1 MHHHIY
7 RELIAAIGGLLF
19 IIIGI
24 TRQRERMRLIRSGK
38 KAEGA
43 MVCIILVIAGVCLLI
58 FALGLFIYE
67 SGRNH
72 G

>member
-1 MHHHIY
+1 MHHHIF
-7 RELIAAIGGLLF
+7 REIITAIGGLLF
-19 IIIGI
+19 IVIGI

-43 MVCIILVIAGVCLLI
+43 MVCTVLIIAGMCLLI
-58 FALGLFIYE
+58 FAVGLFIHE
-67 SGRNH
+67 SGHSH

>member
-24 TRQRERMRLIRSGK
+24 TRQRERVRLMRSGK

-43 MVCIILVIAGVCLLI
+43 LLYTTLIITGMCLLV
-58 FALGLFIYE
+58 FAVGLFIYE
-67 SGRNH
+67 SGH
-72 G
+72 YHV